1 MVTGS
6 TDGIGKAYAE
16 QIARRGMNVILISR
30 TKEKLENVA
39 RDIESKYKVKT
50 KIIVADFSRGPEIY
64 PSIEQQLKGLDIG
77 VLVNN
82 VGLGYDYPEYYLDL
96 PNRNQHVMDL
106 LHVNVTSVVMMTGVV
121 LPGMVEKKKGVVIN
135 ISSASG
141 LVPTPLLTVYSSA
154 KAFVD
159 FFSVGLR
166 EEYRSRGI
174 TVQCVM
180 PYFVATKMSKMRKTN
195 IAVPST
201 TNFAVSAL
209 NSVGVEDRTNGY
221 WTHSIMGYIFT
232 ALPESLCYKGFMKV
246 LSGARKV
253 ALRKKAAK
261 KE

>member
-1 MVTGS
+1 MASTTVQSALGGYLDHFAVAGVVAVSYCSFKLALSILNGIKVFFLSGPLGLAINLRKTGEWAVVTGS
-6 TDGIGKAYAE
+6 TGWNRKGIC
-16 QIARRGMNVILISR
+16 R
-30 TKEKLENVA
+30 T
-39 RDIESKYKVKT
+39 ESKYKVKT

-64 PSIEQQLKGLDIG
+64 PI
-77 VLVNN
+77 NN

-106 LHVNVTSVVMMTGVV
+106 LHVNVTSVVM
-121 LPGMVEKKKGVVIN
+121 
-135 ISSASG
+135 
-141 LVPTPLLTVYSSA
+141 
-154 KAFVD
+154 AFVD

-221 WTHSIMGYIFT
+221 WTHSIMLYTASASKEITRYI
-232 ALPESLCYKGFMKV
+232 
-246 LSGARKV
+246 
-253 ALRKKAAK
+253 
-261 KE
+261 